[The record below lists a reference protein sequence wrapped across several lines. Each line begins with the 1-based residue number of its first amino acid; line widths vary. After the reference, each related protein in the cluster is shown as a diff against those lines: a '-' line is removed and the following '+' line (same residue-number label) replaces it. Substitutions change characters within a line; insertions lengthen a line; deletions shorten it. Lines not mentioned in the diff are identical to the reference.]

1 MKMSPKS
8 QVSILNWKER
18 EADTTNVPLWT
29 LVSAARTITEFS
41 ALPLEL
47 VMGCL
52 RLFAQRVGPIK
63 YQTHRGY
70 SIK

>member
-1 MKMSPKS
+1 MRMSPKS
-8 QVSILNWKER
+8 QVSILTWKDR

-47 VMGCL
+47 VMGWL

-63 YQTHRGY
+63 YQSHRGY